1 MRRELPTGTVTFL
14 FTDVEGSTRLLHE
27 LGAARYAEALAE
39 HRRVV
44 RQACAAEG
52 GVEVDTQGDAFFF
65 AFPTA
70 PGALAAASAFTE
82 ALTSGPVS
90 VRVGLHTG
98 TPLLTDEGY
107 VGGDVHCAARI
118 AACGHGGQ
126 VLVSASTALLVKLE
140 LADLGEHRLKDLS
153 APERIFQLGD
163 VSFPLLRSLFRT
175 NLPIPANPLI
185 GRNKELA
192 DVLRLLLSGSARAV
206 TVTGPGGIGKTRF
219 AIAAAAAAADDFPDG
234 AWFVDLTPVRDAALV
249 LSTVAHAAGADGDL
263 ARALR
268 DSRCLLV
275 IDNFE
280 QVVSAAPGVA
290 GLLAA
295 CPNVRVLATSR
306 EPLRIAAEQE
316 YELRPLPEASA
327 VELFRHRV
335 AAAAPDAE
343 VEYDI
348 AADICR
354 RLDGLPLAIEL
365 GAARVRV
372 LEPEGLLERL
382 EDRLP
387 ILVTRAR
394 DVPERQRGLHATI
407 EWSYD
412 LLNGDERQLFRRLA
426 VFRGGSTLD
435 GIEGVTGACA
445 DLVESL
451 VDKSLLRRRGGRLVM
466 LETIREFA
474 RDELAASGEDAQVRE
489 VHARFYEG
497 VAEAA
502 NLNAGDLRPGGQRLD
517 LAIAEQDNIR
527 SALSWAIGAGEFEL
541 GARIAVAME
550 QFWVVN
556 DPTEGMRWFAALLE
570 QEERIGDRRLLGH
583 ALRSYGSATD
593 IAGDDGGAHDLY
605 ERSLGLFDELGD
617 ERGRAVLL
625 HRLAIQAMRSGD
637 PARAREVLGAS
648 HAIHERYGDRWG
660 LAQTVG
666 TLGAIERDAGDPE
679 RAYELIDRSAELA
692 MEVDV
697 LWWHAG
703 MLMELAALSLEAGRA
718 SDAEATARRSLEL
731 AQRMRDYG
739 GRVFGVGLL
748 ACVAADRAE
757 PGLAGRL
764 WGAIEGDLVGAPLGG
779 WLRHRAAC
787 EAHIS
792 RVAGRELEEGLAIG
806 RHLSLDDAVALAL
819 GDSEAD
825 A

>member
-1 MRRELPTGTVTFL
+1 
-14 FTDVEGSTRLLHE
+14 
-27 LGAARYAEALAE
+27 EALA
-39 HRRVV
+39 
-44 RQACAAEG
+44 A
-52 GVEVDTQGDAFFF
+52 
-65 AFPTA
+65 
-70 PGALAAASAFTE
+70 
-82 ALTSGPVS
+82 GPIS
-90 VRVGLHTG
+90 VRVGVHTG

-107 VGGDVHCAARI
+107 VGDDVHRAARV
-118 AACGHGGQ
+118 AAAGHGGQ
-126 VLVSASTALLVKLE
+126 VLVSASTALLVEIE
-140 LADLGEHRLKDLS
+140 LTDLGRHRFKDLA
-153 APERIFQLGD
+153 APEQVFQLGAAA
-163 VSFPLLRSLFRT
+163 FPPLSSLFRT

-185 GRNKELA
+185 GRKKELV
-192 DVLRLLLSGSARAV
+192 DVLRLLLTGSARAV

-219 AIAAAAAAADDFPDG
+219 AIAAAAEASDDFPDG
-234 AWFVDLTPVRDAALV
+234 VWFVDLTPVRDPALV
-249 LSTVAHAAGADGDL
+249 PSTIAHAAGAEGDL

-275 IDNFE
+275 LDNFE
-280 QVVSAAPGVA
+280 QVVAAARDVA
-290 GLLAA
+290 EVLAA
-295 CPNVRVLATSR
+295 CPSVRVLATSR

-316 YELRPLPEASA
+316 YELRPLPEAPA

-335 AAAAPDAE
+335 AAAMPETE
-343 VEYDI
+343 VAYSI
-348 AADICR
+348 ASEICR

-365 GAARVRV
+365 GAARVKV
-372 LEPEGLLERL
+372 LEPQALLERL
-382 EDRLP
+382 DDRLP

-412 LLNGDERQLFRRLA
+412 LLDPDEQQLFRRLA
-426 VFRGGSTLD
+426 AFRGGSTLD
-435 GIEGVTGACA
+435 AIEGVAGASA
-445 DLVESL
+445 DLIESL
-451 VDKSLLRRRGGRLVM
+451 VDKSLLRRRGGRFVM

-489 VHARFYEG
+489 AHARFYAG

-541 GARIAVAME
+541 AARIASAME

-556 DPTEGMRWFAALLE
+556 DPTEGMRWFATLLE
-570 QEERIGDRRLLGH
+570 HEERIHDRVLLGH
-583 ALRSYGSATD
+583 TLRSYGSATD
-593 IAGDDGGAHDLY
+593 IAGDDGGAHELY
-605 ERSLGLFDELGD
+605 ERSLALFDELGD

-625 HRLAIQAMRSGD
+625 HRLAIQAMRRGD
-637 PARAREVLGAS
+637 PLRARELVEAS
-648 HAIHERYGDRWG
+648 HAIHERHGDRWG

-666 TLGAIERDAGDPE
+666 TLGALERDAGNGQ
-679 RAYELIDRSAELA
+679 RAYELIDQSAVLA
-692 MEVDV
+692 MQVDV

-703 MLMELAALSLEAGRA
+703 MLMELAALSLEAGRT
-718 SDAEATARRSLEL
+718 SDAESTARQSLEL

-787 EAHIS
+787 EAHVA
-792 RVAGRELEEGLAIG
+792 RVTGRDFEQGLAIG
-806 RHLSLDDAVALAL
+806 RHLSLDEAVALAL
-819 GDSEAD
+819 EEREPD